1 MVFSPI
7 PLFVSLPFSL
17 DSHGFVLPVFLV
29 FVSPIN
35 SFLFSCWHVF
45 LLFFQVF
52 ALFPSPLT
60 YFWLMNLF
68 CSTFLSFPLLPSPIL
83 LVLSLLL
90 RRLFHSP
97 APSFRC
103 LFSFSHPRGLIFY
116 PLPFSPM
123 LWFSHSGD
131 WFLLTLITFGN
142 SSSST
147 CFFFSCCLLLLL
159 LFFPPMF
166 FCIFVVLFSFHSVFL
181 VLLFF
186 SFSATLF
193 PTFSSLTPASLII
206 FFHVLWSCLIFF
218 LSLLPRFSSP
228 ILFPAH
234 ALLCVSSPHSFS
246 LSLSQVLRL
255 RLFAFLLFSI
265 VFLLSLI
272 LFF

>member
-1 MVFSPI
+1 MFVFILSP
-7 PLFVSLPFSL
+7 PWSHFLFPPFLSHAVVLPF
-17 DSHGFVLPVFLV
+17 GRLV
-29 FVSPIN
+29 SSN
-35 SFLFSCWHVF
+35 SNHFWTFLFFHLFF
-45 LLFFQVF
+45 LL
-52 ALFPSPLT
+52 
-60 YFWLMNLF
+60 
-68 CSTFLSFPLLPSPIL
+68 LLPS
-83 LVLSLLL
+83 
-90 RRLFHSP
+90 
-97 APSFRC
+97 SFIVV
-103 LFSFSHPRGLIFY
+103 FSSHV
-116 PLPFSPM
+116 
-123 LWFSHSGD
+123 
-131 WFLLTLITFGN
+131 
-142 SSSST
+142 
-147 CFFFSCCLLLLL
+147 
-159 LFFPPMF
+159 

-206 FFHVLWSCLIFF
+206 FFHVLWFCLIFF

-255 RLFAFLLFSI
+255 RLFAFLLLSI